1 MVYEPVLSG
10 TPHTSCSQYVVG
22 TTQSYV
28 PVVGCWPLIRV
39 MTLPE
44 EFGSVSHSATT
55 EPLGAFC
62 ALHEIRSVCPS
73 ATDGNRGAARP
84 HGLRKLAVE
93 RRHIGEVVD
102 FCGNGIRAGNRVR
115 MCRARS
121 NTAVLLRKCSVAPI

>member
-62 ALHEIRSVCPS
+62 ALHEIRSVCPC
-73 ATDGNRGAARP
+73 ATESPVPGEP
-84 HGLRKLAVE
+84 TVMEGLP
-93 RRHIGEVVD
+93 
-102 FCGNGIRAGNRVR
+102 
-115 MCRARS
+115 
-121 NTAVLLRKCSVAPI
+121 VAPPPTVTVALPVHTVCVNWPLNAGTSEKS

>member
-10 TPHTSCSQYVVG
+10 TPHSSCSQYVVG

-44 EFGSVSHSATT
+44 EFGFVSHSATA

-62 ALHEIRSVCPS
+62 ALHEIRSVCPC
-73 ATDGNRGAARP
+73 ATESPIPGEPTVILGVPVVCPVTVIVLVPISSSRETHAAQNV
-84 HGLRKLAVE
+84 LAV
-93 RRHIGEVVD
+93 D
-102 FCGNGIRAGNRVR
+102 
-115 MCRARS
+115 
-121 NTAVLLRKCSVAPI
+121 